1 MSIKN
6 VTCNKIIILNCKC
19 YKVVFSLTISI
30 VTKGSNA
37 EIYSIKASQDKE
49 NDWVLIVT
57 LSLNDFVKR
66 QKSFHGISA
75 LADFVDNYISS
86 VSVSKCT
93 DSIFDLIHYCET
105 RKEGYNIFYSFVLC
119 LVEYVVFTWKP
130 LFHSNLLLS
139 SVISRSSLGEPKVRI
154 VFMRH
159 FFCQLIQSHKY
170 D

>member
-1 MSIKN
+1 M
-6 VTCNKIIILNCKC
+6 
-19 YKVVFSLTISI
+19 Y
-30 VTKGSNA
+30 
-37 EIYSIKASQDKE
+37 
-49 NDWVLIVT
+49 
-57 LSLNDFVKR
+57 
-66 QKSFHGISA
+66 
-75 LADFVDNYISS
+75 
-86 VSVSKCT
+86 T

-170 D
+170 DKTKQKAVCGRSLKLVFVRAAYEAINIVTQSPTKWKIWLNRITPNDNAANKGIWSLRQTRT